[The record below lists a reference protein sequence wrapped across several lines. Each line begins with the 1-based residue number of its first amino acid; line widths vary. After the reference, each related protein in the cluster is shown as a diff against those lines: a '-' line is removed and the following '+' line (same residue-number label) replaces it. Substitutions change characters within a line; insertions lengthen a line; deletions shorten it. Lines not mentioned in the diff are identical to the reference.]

1 VQLAALWL
9 LHAALGTTVQ
19 HQVQKCC
26 AQLALI
32 VSVEVVLLR
41 HVMLVHMAQA
51 LVPLLAHCV
60 VQELL
65 VPSLELQLCPNAAS
79 VLWVLLLLHQE

>member
-1 VQLAALWL
+1 
-9 LHAALGTTVQ
+9 
-19 HQVQKCC
+19 
-26 AQLALI
+26 
-32 VSVEVVLLR
+32 
-41 HVMLVHMAQA
+41 MLVHMAQA
-51 LVPLLAHCV
+51 LVPLLAHRV